1 MSDVIRD
8 LKQVEDSLSI
18 LSSHVGHIA
27 TDYPDAKSKL
37 YSLEND
43 IDRLLS
49 QVRRIRRKL
58 ESQNIS

>member
-8 LKQVEDSLSI
+8 LKQVEYSLSI
-18 LSSHVGHIA
+18 LSSDVGHIA

-37 YSLEND
+37 YSLENE

-49 QVRRIRRKL
+49 EVSRIRKKI
-58 ESQNIS
+58 ESQEMD

>member
-1 MSDVIRD
+1 MSDIILN
-8 LKQVEDSLSI
+8 LKRVERSLSSV
-18 LSSHVGHIA
+18 SSNVGNIA

-49 QVRRIRRKL
+49 EVRKIRKKI
-58 ESQNIS
+58 ESGEMD